1 MKAEIKCDSLAIR
14 IGSRDPGKA
23 GSTSAKRSSGL
34 LSAVHQLAGPSCAL
48 LFKTHFKRSWVLKT
62 IAQVAAGIAISQ
74 ERLTEATIGATQE
87 VAVQYLIEL
96 HRGIGQRVGTEQEP
110 RHAVKLVL
118 LVGIRTILV
127 AQESEK
133 EYIRKKP
140 ATPVGE

>member
-1 MKAEIKCDSLAIR
+1 MQGRQGIVEWWMEKDKKKMKEDE
-14 IGSRDPGKA
+14 SRDKM
-23 GSTSAKRSSGL
+23 
-34 LSAVHQLAGPSCAL
+34 
-48 LFKTHFKRSWVLKT
+48 SWVLKT